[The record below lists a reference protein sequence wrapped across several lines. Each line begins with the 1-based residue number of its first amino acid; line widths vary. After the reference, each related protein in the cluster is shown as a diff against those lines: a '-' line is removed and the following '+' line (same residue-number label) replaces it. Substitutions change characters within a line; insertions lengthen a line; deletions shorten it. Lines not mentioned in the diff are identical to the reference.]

1 MAGPGE
7 TAQAEWIFGYGS
19 LVWRPDFEFA
29 ERRTGF
35 VLDRARRFWQAST
48 DHRGTPARPGRVVT
62 LIPRP
67 GCRCFGAAY
76 RLHAGNRTSVLAG
89 LDHRERGGFIREK
102 LPVYFPGS
110 ESGEEAA
117 TEALVY
123 VATPSNPNYLG
134 PERTSHGID
143 ACKDPQDLPVS
154 LARKMLG
161 DHQLNHG
168 KGPTGPHPVNHSV
181 GEYHHR
187 AFLVDAAQHN

>member
-7 TAQAEWIFGYGS
+7 TAQTEWIFGYGS

-76 RLHAGNRTSVLAG
+76 RLHAGDRTSVLAG

-134 PERTSHGID
+134 PAPLAEIAAQIRDSHGPSGPNVEYVARLAD
-143 ACKDPQDLPVS
+143 ALRAMGAEDDHVFGLEAL
-154 LARKMLG
+154 LASSSG
-161 DHQLNHG
+161 
-168 KGPTGPHPVNHSV
+168 
-181 GEYHHR
+181 
-187 AFLVDAAQHN
+187 